1 MLIKFPDH
9 HKRDLSAAK
18 ERLLIGIHDFIWVDP
33 VVYGIANN
41 HISKNFIR
49 LLWNYVFG
57 SIVGQ
62 TSILNFPY
70 H

>member
-9 HKRDLSAAK
+9 QKRDLSAAK

-41 HISKNFIR
+41 HI
-49 LLWNYVFG
+49 
-57 SIVGQ
+57 
-62 TSILNFPY
+62 
-70 H
+70 